1 MLLRDDPGVRWLL
14 QSNDPSIRYLTLT
27 EVLGRPPDGLTASA
41 ERARILPG
49 PRVRALL
56 SGQHPDGSFGNHP
69 YSKWTGAHWRLVS
82 LVELCIPPGE
92 PRAMAALENVLGW
105 VAGPGRW
112 KGRPPVNGRFRRCAS
127 QEGNALAVA
136 CRLGASNDQRVAL
149 IAERLAMWQWPDG
162 GWNCD
167 RKPDATHSSV
177 NETLAPV
184 WGLVEHHRATGE
196 PRSKEA
202 ADRAAEFFLRHR
214 VFLSERTGR
223 PLHPSVVQFHYPLYW
238 HVDALQTLLILGRAG
253 RLDDERCA
261 DALDLVEQKRLPD
274 GKWAARAP
282 YWGLVGQRRSL
293 VDVVDWG
300 RSGPNEMVTLNALRV
315 LAGAGRL
322 GGRARSPLAASRA

>member
-149 IAERLAMWQWPDG
+149 IAERLVSWQWPDG

-167 RKPDATHSSV
+167 RKPDASHSSV
-177 NETLAPV
+177 NESLSTL
-184 WGLVEHHRATGE
+184 WGL
-196 PRSKEA
+196 
-202 ADRAAEFFLRHR
+202 
-214 VFLSERTGR
+214 
-223 PLHPSVVQFHYPLYW
+223 
-238 HVDALQTLLILGRAG
+238 
-253 RLDDERCA
+253 
-261 DALDLVEQKRLPD
+261 
-274 GKWAARAP
+274 
-282 YWGLVGQRRSL
+282 
-293 VDVVDWG
+293 
-300 RSGPNEMVTLNALRV
+300 
-315 LAGAGRL
+315 
-322 GGRARSPLAASRA
+322 